1 MNQLEL
7 ENKIKKAQ
15 EAYYSG
21 NEIMTDLEFDA
32 LWDELSEKYPNSDLL
47 KEIGSD
53 LTSKSGKIKHI
64 MNMGSQS
71 KFNTEEGF
79 RDWIKNENIQFPILV
94 QHKLDGASIELQ
106 YENGNFLRAVT
117 RGDGKYGEDVTRA
130 FKEGVNGFPLI
141 LKDKFSGAV
150 RGELVMF
157 NDIFNKK
164 YASEFKNPRNL
175 VAGMIKN
182 ENINDFSDLSIICYD
197 VFSKDCFVF
206 ETETDKMSFMIN
218 HGFYVVPNIKM
229 NEIDA
234 VINYRESLAL
244 KVKLKDMPVNI
255 DGLVI
260 KQDICDKND
269 LIETRP
275 KKQHA
280 FKFEDCP
287 EVTFVRGIEWS
298 LSGSTLTPVAIMDP
312 VEIEGTTVTR
322 ASLANPRLIKEL
334 GLQIN
339 DKVEVTKRGMI
350 IPKIER
356 VVEHMPDSYP
366 VEYPDTCPI
375 CDSEVILTDT
385 EIKCSNS
392 RCPGKKRHQIEKWI
406 YILDAKGFGETLI
419 DFMFNKA
426 HIESVLDLYNE
437 EKILYVKEN
446 YYSKV
451 NAEKAFKDLEL
462 KSKNITLSQFIAGY
476 DIDGI
481 GLEIAQSLVDYGF
494 DTFDK
499 LNAFITETE
508 STNIKIS
515 KLCEINGWSD
525 TRANSFLVGMRQ
537 NLTNMNNVIKKG
549 IVTISE
555 NIVTGI
561 KESPMN
567 GKKICVTGKL
577 EKFNRKE
584 IEQFIKDHG
593 MIAQSGVNKETD
605 YLVTNDPDS
614 GSSKNKNAQKFGI
627 PIISEVEF
635 IKLVNGE

>member
-1 MNQLEL
+1 MTQIEL

-15 EAYYSG
+15 EAYYTG
-21 NEIMTDLEFDA
+21 NEMMSDSEFDK
-32 LWDELSEKYPNSDLL
+32 LWDELAINYPESDLL

-53 LTSKSGKIKHI
+53 LTNKSVKVKHFI
-64 MNMGSQS
+64 NMGSQS
-71 KFNTEEGF
+71 KFNTEEGL
-79 RDWIKNENIQFPILV
+79 RQWIKNENIKFPVFTQF
-94 QHKLDGASIELQ
+94 KLDGSSIELQ
-106 YENGNFLRAVT
+106 YENGKFVRAVT
-117 RGDGKYGEDVTRA
+117 RGNGIYGEDVTRA
-130 FKEGVNGFPLI
+130 FNKGVKRVPLT
-141 LKDKFSGAV
+141 LNDTSLTGAV
-150 RGELVMF
+150 RGELVML
-157 NDIFNKK
+157 NTIFNTK
-164 YASEFKNPRNL
+164 YSKDFKNPRNL

-182 ENINDFSDLSIICYD
+182 EKITDFSDLNIICYD
-197 VFSKDCFVF
+197 AKFKEFEFSTESDKINFLVNNGFIVVTGTLLNSIEEILNFRNRIAF
-206 ETETDKMSFMIN
+206 EMKKPYF
-218 HGFYVVPNIKM
+218 
-229 NEIDA
+229 A
-234 VINYRESLAL
+234 
-244 KVKLKDMPVNI
+244 VNI
-255 DGLVI
+255 DGLVL
-260 KQDICDKND
+260 KQNVCDKND

-280 FKFEDCP
+280 FKFEDNP
-287 EVTFVRGIEWS
+287 EETFVRDIEWS
-298 LSGSTLTPVAIMDP
+298 VSGCTLTPVAIMDP

-322 ASLANPRLIKEL
+322 ASLANPRIIREL
-334 GLQIN
+334 GLKIN
-339 DKVEVTKRGMI
+339 DKVQITKRGMI
-350 IPKIER
+350 IPKIEK
-356 VVEHMPDSYP
+356 VVHHMPDSIDIDYP
-366 VEYPDTCPI
+366 KTCPI
-375 CDSEVILTDT
+375 CGSNVLITESEVI
-385 EIKCSNS
+385 CSNHN
-392 RCPGKKRHQIEKWI
+392 CPGKKKHQIEKWI

-426 HIESVLDLYNE
+426 HIESVLDIYNE

-481 GLEIAQSLVDYGF
+481 GLEITQSLLDHGF

-525 TRANSFLVGMRQ
+525 IRANSFLVGMRQ

-555 NIVTGI
+555 NTVTEI
-561 KESPMN
+561 KESHMS

-627 PIISEVEF
+627 PIINEVEF